1 MRTPDPAELQD
12 HLCTNITSKQRVMT
26 FWCTTVFDAVK
37 AVCDSTGCTGALV
50 MEDTI
55 LLRPDVTY
63 EEVAAEVRRTK
74 SSRWRLRLRRQVAE
88 KGGQRTRGLWLV
100 GRQGRLDDASMV

>member
-1 MRTPDPAELQD
+1 M
-12 HLCTNITSKQRVMT
+12 
-26 FWCTTVFDAVK
+26 FDAVK

-63 EEVAAEVRRTK
+63 EEVAAEVRQRNAPAGASATATGGRKRTTQDTW
-74 SSRWRLRLRRQVAE
+74 SVAGGASRAF
-88 KGGQRTRGLWLV
+88 G
-100 GRQGRLDDASMV
+100 

>member
-1 MRTPDPAELQD
+1 
-12 HLCTNITSKQRVMT
+12 MT

-63 EEVAAEVRRTK
+63 QEVAAEVGQINAPAGAFGYGDKWQKEDDRGH
-74 SSRWRLRLRRQVAE
+74 VV
-88 KGGQRTRGLWLV
+88 GGW
-100 GRQGRLDDASMV
+100 